1 MLRMSYR
8 VYADLATF
16 LLRRTGRRKNGQEFN
31 CLIKGEHKAK
41 VVLEQ
46 QGMEGMHF

>member
-1 MLRMSYR
+1 MSTLSGY
-8 VYADLATF
+8 VSIK
-16 LLRRTGRRKNGQEFN
+16 KNGMKEEWARIQ
-31 CLIKGEHKAK
+31 LLDQGEHKAK